1 MRTTIG
7 FSFDWLTKWGGI
19 VLANHIAQKRSQ
31 VLSAGKS
38 GVRTSIGFS
47 FDWLTKWGEI
57 VLASHIV

>member
-1 MRTTIG
+1 MRTRIG
-7 FSFDWLTKWGGI
+7 FSFDWLTKWGEI

-47 FDWLTKWGEI
+47 FDWLRKWG
-57 VLASHIV
+57 